1 MWDWLEK
8 TGQAAANIGGK
19 VIRGIAHVT
28 RVGFEKGAEL
38 AGAGVDAVSEVA
50 ASAVGLM
57 SERGEQVVRDTGKTI
72 VKVIETPGKT
82 IGQGLEQG
90 ANIVTG
96 VISHLAGDVDGETDA
111 SLAQEEAWQEYC
123 DHWNDAWTAAKNA
136 SEGFTGE
143 KYFKLARERFE
154 KLKKEQE
161 QKQQLIDIQLK
172 QQIAVILKQLTNINY
187 SRDKAKNLFL
197 EFEQLSSVFAEWKI
211 RHYNIVECFNP
222 RYFPFTKLKKR
233 KEFFSE
239 VDFDND
245 PWWNRLKGFGTGGI
259 LIVKQIKDAENKI
272 KEADK
277 AFKDECNQAEEEIKR
292 YQKVVK
298 SLEFV
303 EENFVF
309 FTDFYNSM
317 IRELGYSVHLLRES
331 GYMQN
336 MFFFANSDEKLN
348 PAFLPNRHIQC
359 LQACDKLSRLLC
371 DLSKRIYFNDSKVE
385 VIEIDRKRVE
395 KYRERFVIPLKKE
408 LAA

>member
-1 MWDWLEK
+1 
-8 TGQAAANIGGK
+8 
-19 VIRGIAHVT
+19 
-28 RVGFEKGAEL
+28 
-38 AGAGVDAVSEVA
+38 
-50 ASAVGLM
+50 M

-72 VKVIETPGKT
+72 VKAIETPGKT
-82 IGQGLEQG
+82 IGQVIEQS

-111 SLAQEEAWQEYC
+111 SLAQEEAWQEYR
-123 DHWNDAWTAAKNA
+123 DHWNEAWTAAKNA
-136 SEGFTGE
+136 SEGFSGE
-143 KYFKLARERFE
+143 KMFRLAIARFE
-154 KLKKEQE
+154 KLRKEQT
-161 QKQQLIDIQLK
+161 QRQQKINSLFKQQVDIIQ
-172 QQIAVILKQLTNINY
+172 KQLTNINY
-187 SRDKAKNLFL
+187 SRNKAKNLFQK
-197 EFEQLSSVFAEWKI
+197 FEQLSSMFADWKI
-211 RHYNIVECFNP
+211 RRYNIVECFNP
-222 RYFPFTKLKKR
+222 RYFSFTKLKER

-239 VDFDND
+239 VDFEND
-245 PWWNRLKGFGTGGI
+245 PWWNRIKGFTTGGI
-259 LIVKQIKDAENKI
+259 LILKQIEEAENKI
-272 KEADK
+272 KEVDK

-317 IRELGYSVHLLRES
+317 IRELGYSVDLLRES

-336 MFFFANSDEKLN
+336 MFLFANSDEKLN
-348 PAFLPNRHIQC
+348 PAFLPNRHIRC

-385 VIEIDRKRVE
+385 IIEIDRKRVE
-395 KYRERFVIPLKKE
+395 KYRERFVIPLKNE